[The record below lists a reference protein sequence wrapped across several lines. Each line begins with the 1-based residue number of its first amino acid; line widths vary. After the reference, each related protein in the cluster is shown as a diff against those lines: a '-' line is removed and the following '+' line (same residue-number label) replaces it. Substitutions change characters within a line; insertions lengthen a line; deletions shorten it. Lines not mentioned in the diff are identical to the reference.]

1 MIKIYKVQVNG
12 VGGGCRSE
20 YKKSWRGG
28 VPRFSVTPRPSYD
41 MKWNSPTVNGFLKE
55 KSVVNKNTRVQPIT

>member
-1 MIKIYKVQVNG
+1 MGLEGGVDPNIKKVG
-12 VGGGCRSE
+12 E
-20 YKKSWRGG
+20 GG
-28 VPRFSVTPRPSYD
+28 VPKFSVTPRPSYD